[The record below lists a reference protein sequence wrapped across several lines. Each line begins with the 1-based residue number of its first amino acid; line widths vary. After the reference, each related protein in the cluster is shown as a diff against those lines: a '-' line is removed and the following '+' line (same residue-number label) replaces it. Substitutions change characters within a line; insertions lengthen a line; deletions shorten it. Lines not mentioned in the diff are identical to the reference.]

1 MRRERR
7 MAKVKSKILTE
18 VNGVFGIKI
27 QSQVDMGTMSATL
40 SKTQA
45 GTVWKARSVPTD
57 AQAVAQLWQRDLYR
71 DADCLWKNMT
81 PGHRLL
87 WSQFARD
94 YPEQQNQA
102 PSAEG
107 KPTLWVQQHEVK
119 PLSERQNFMR
129 KALKFNLEPFFSE
142 YCQTVMQLYDVEWQD
157 NRVTAVMKLVK
168 LSEAGM
174 PSAYL
179 DEPDVFRMRRW

>member
-1 MRRERR
+1 VRRTAR
-7 MAKVKSKILTE
+7 MARAKSKILAE
-18 VNGVFGIKI
+18 AQGGFDPQI
-27 QSQVDMGTMSATL
+27 QPGADIGGMSATL

-45 GTVWKARSVPTD
+45 GIVMRARSKPTD
-57 AQAVAQLWQRDLYR
+57 RKSIAQLWQRDLYR

-102 PSAEG
+102 PSNEG

-142 YCQTVMQLYDVEWQD
+142 YCQSTISIFDLTWQED
-157 NRVTAVMKLVK
+157 RVTAIMKLTK
-168 LSEAGM
+168 ISEEEM